1 MDIMKI
7 IRDEI
12 KKSPVTQ
19 AEIARQTGINK
30 TALHRVMVQGGTLKA
45 ESCDKLL
52 VYFGY
57 ELKKKR
63 DQK

>member
-1 MDIMKI
+1 MNIMKT
-7 IRDEI
+7 IRKEVE
-12 KKSPVTQ
+12 KSPVTQ

-52 VYFGY
+52 TYFGY
-57 ELKKKR
+57 TLTKKR
-63 DQK
+63 GR

>member
-1 MDIMKI
+1 MNI
-7 IRDEI
+7 IRTIREEI

-19 AEIARQTGINK
+19 AEISRRTGINK
-30 TALHRVMVQGGTLKA
+30 TALHRVMVQGGTLQA

-57 ELKKKR
+57 ELKKNRSK
-63 DQK
+63 K

>member
-1 MDIMKI
+1 MNIMKT
-7 IRDEI
+7 IRKEVE
-12 KKSPVTQ
+12 KSPVTQ

-30 TALHRVMVQGGTLKA
+30 TALHRVMVKGGTLKA

-52 VYFGY
+52 SFFGY

-63 DQK
+63 GL